1 MWSGDRPS
9 YGRLMAQL
17 GADDV
22 QVDKLAATFDRT
34 ATGLTKTEETIS
46 ALVRS
51 VAWCGPD
58 ADVFRG
64 KWIGGMRLEMSTVSD
79 RLKVV
84 ASDLRKQATAQR
96 TASESLDISV
106 SPEPPM
112 SEQEEIHQLKLM
124 AAEARVRAVEADAWA
139 EEAGR
144 LQIRDES
151 TKSDEDQLEWWNH
164 LTGDQRAA
172 LLRNDPGALFGLDGL
187 PVQVRADARTAY
199 IESVRGDIEI
209 SSQEDKLEG
218 ELDIAWV
225 HLGAEGSAKIVQLA
239 DGTYRVDLALKG
251 EIGAKVGE
259 GAKGEVGVGAGVS
272 QSYEFTSQKEA
283 EDFVHG
289 LYDQLT
295 PDVGWNIFEGPSA
308 VMADTVE
315 DVVHY
320 LQDHSDQRTSF
331 EGELELQG
339 KLDLELGA
347 WDVNISGEAGG
358 KYDFDTHET
367 TAFVKG
373 SVEGELELPSTG
385 DGTTGS
391 YKLNADLEVDLKF
404 DEHRNVS
411 ELEVK
416 GTVGGSANVGLEAFL
431 NGTTPQS
438 ADPHSIKLT
447 AEGGA
452 QVTFDAKL
460 DLQDPI
466 VQQRAAALLN
476 AMGTTGG
483 VSLPELQHLLEE
495 SSLQVQVDAM
505 SVDSDKWDIGIA
517 SLEVSHTDTQNV
529 VTWVKPP
536 GGDFTWVSPAEL
548 TGGGSQ

>member
-1 MWSGDRPS
+1 
-9 YGRLMAQL
+9 MAQL

-51 VAWCGPD
+51 VAWSGPD
-58 ADVFRG
+58 AEVFRG
-64 KWIGGMRLEMSTVSD
+64 KWNGKMRMQMTTVSD

-96 TASESLDISV
+96 TASESGDVYV

-112 SEQEEIHQLKLM
+112 TEAEEMRLLKL
-124 AAEARVRAVEADAWA
+124 AYAEAMLRRARADGWA
-139 EEAGR
+139 EETGR
-144 LQIRDES
+144 MQIRDEAA
-151 TKSDEDQLEWWNH
+151 KSDREQLAWWNH
-164 LTGDQRAA
+164 LTGDQQAA
-172 LLRNDPGALFGLDGL
+172 LLRNDPGALFGLEGL
-187 PVQVRADARTAY
+187 PPQVRADARTAY
-199 IESVRGDIEI
+199 LESVRGDIEI
-209 SSQEDKLEG
+209 SSQEDKIKG

-259 GAKGEVGVGAGVS
+259 GAKGEAGVGAGVA
-272 QSYEFTSQKEA
+272 QSYVFSSQQEA
-283 EDFVHG
+283 EDFVNG
-289 LYDQLT
+289 LYDKLT
-295 PDVGWNIFEGPSA
+295 PDVGWNVFEGPGA

-315 DVVHY
+315 NVVNY
-320 LQDHSDQRTSF
+320 LGDHSDQRTSF

-367 TAFVKG
+367 TVFVKG
-373 SVEGELELPSTG
+373 AVEGELELPSAG

-404 DEHRNVS
+404 DEHHNVS
-411 ELEVK
+411 ELELK

-452 QVTFDAKL
+452 QVTFDATL

-483 VSLPELQHLLEE
+483 ISLPELQKLLEE
-495 SSLQVQVDAM
+495 SSLQVQVDAQ

-517 SLEVSHTDTQNV
+517 SLEVSHTNTQNV

-536 GGDFTWVSPAEL
+536 GGDFAWVTPSEL

>member
-1 MWSGDRPS
+1 
-9 YGRLMAQL
+9 MAQL
-17 GADDV
+17 GADVV

-34 ATGLTKTEETIS
+34 ATGLTRTEETIS

-51 VAWCGPD
+51 VAWNGPD

-64 KWIGGMRLEMSTVSD
+64 KWNGGMRLQMTTVSD

-96 TASESLDISV
+96 TASEGGDVYV

-112 SEQEEIHQLKLM
+112 TEAEEIRQLKLAYQQAM
-124 AAEARVRAVEADAWA
+124 LRRARADAWA
-139 EEAGR
+139 EETGR
-144 LQIRDES
+144 MQIREEAAR
-151 TKSDEDQLEWWNH
+151 SDRAQLEWWNH
-164 LTGDQRAA
+164 LTGDQQAA

-187 PVQVRADARTAY
+187 PAQLRADARTAY
-199 IESVRGDIEI
+199 IDSVRDDIEI
-209 SSQEDKLEG
+209 SSQEDKIAG

-225 HLGAEGSAKIVQLA
+225 HLGAEGTAKIVQLA

-272 QSYEFTSQKEA
+272 QSYVFDSQHDAEA
-283 EDFVHG
+283 FVDG
-289 LYDQLT
+289 LYDKLT
-295 PDVGWNIFEGPSA
+295 PDVGWNVFEGPGA

-315 DVVHY
+315 GVVHY
-320 LQDHSDQRTSF
+320 LDDHSDQRTSF

-347 WDVNISGEAGG
+347 WDVNITGEAGG

-367 TAFVKG
+367 TVFVKG
-373 SVEGELELPSTG
+373 AVEGELELPSTG
-385 DGTTGS
+385 DGTTAS
-391 YKLNADLEVDLKF
+391 YKLNADLEVSLEF
-404 DEHRNVS
+404 DEHHNVS
-411 ELEVK
+411 ELELK

-431 NGTTPQS
+431 DGTTPKS
-438 ADPHSIKLT
+438 AEPHSIALT

-483 VSLPELQHLLEE
+483 VSLPELQDLLRE
-495 SSLQVQVDAM
+495 SSLQVQVDAQ

-517 SLEVSHTDTQNV
+517 SLEVSHTDTQNL

-536 GGDFTWVSPAEL
+536 GGDFTWVTPGEL